1 MSSIL
6 FGIEDQSNE
15 VEKESDTLALEG
27 FEKIRKIGSGS
38 HGDAYLVYDIRT
50 KVKYV
55 AKEINLGTLS
65 AKDQRYAMSEVR
77 CMSLLNHP
85 CIISYHSDVKKE
97 GQLVIIMEYADGG
110 DLECSIN
117 KRKGDPRRDIPPTYF
132 KEHEILF
139 MFSQICLSLHNI
151 HSARMLHRDLKTA
164 NIFLTTAGIIKLG
177 DFGYSHVYQETVSN
191 LIGETFCG
199 TPCCIAPE
207 LWQNLKYSKQAE
219 VWSLGI
225 VLYEL
230 MSLKKPY
237 TSPSM
242 NDLMLKVMQGE
253 VPPPPSHFSEELKAL
268 LYRLLQKDPQRRPSL
283 SEIFQI
289 QIIRD
294 HLGKLRKIVG
304 EGKTQAPVSPETA
317 AALISHID
325 SILVEQPA
333 AIEAAPGKAPEDL
346 FRSDMDGCDIVWT
359 PCKVTLQS
367 GSRQLHVTTM
377 SETETFNLE
386 DAVNACPVPYSE
398 AQAEH
403 SFGIFFESS
412 APILLRALNK
422 EDMNTW
428 LDIIHGAI

>member
-6 FGIEDQSNE
+6 LEIEDQSNE
-15 VEKESDTLALEG
+15 VERQSDICNLEG
-27 FEKIRKIGSGS
+27 FKKIHKIGSGS
-38 HGDAYLVYDIRT
+38 HGDAYLVCDVKT

-55 AKEINLGTLS
+55 AKEINLGNLS

-97 GQLVIIMEYADGG
+97 GQLIIIMEYADGG
-110 DLECSIN
+110 DLECSIQ
-117 KRKGDPRRDIPPTYF
+117 KRKGDQRRNIAPTYF

-139 MFSQICLSLHNI
+139 MFSQICLSLRTI

-191 LIGETFCG
+191 PIGETFCG

-225 VLYEL
+225 VLYEM

-253 VPPPPSHFSEELKAL
+253 VPPPPPHFSTELKGL

-289 QIIRD
+289 QIVRE
-294 HLGKLRKIVG
+294 HLGKLRKIVS
-304 EGKTQAPVSPETA
+304 EGKTQAPVAPDTA
-317 AALISHID
+317 SALISHID
-325 SILVEQPA
+325 SVLVEQP
-333 AIEAAPGKAPEDL
+333 PPLDNSPSKPPEDL
-346 FRSDMDGCDIVWT
+346 YRSDMDGCDVVWN
-359 PCKVTLQS
+359 PCKAALQS
-367 GSRQLHVTTM
+367 NTRQLHVSTETD
-377 SETETFNLE
+377 TETFSLE

-422 EDMNTW
+422 EVCGS
-428 LDIIHGAI
+428 IFK